1 MSFLRLLQVLILGNR
16 NVPKHDL
23 RKRKTTSDAMKSLNS
38 FIERNFPIIC
48 LASILFLLIV
58 FVIVCYALVGVS
70 AVESG
75 AMRNFVNGGQI

>member
-38 FIERNFPIIC
+38 FIERNFYIIC
-48 LASILFLLIV
+48 LASILFLLIM
-58 FVIVCYALVGVS
+58 FVIVCYAIVGVS
-70 AVESG
+70 ATESG
-75 AMRNFVNGGQI
+75 IQYNQFNNIV

>member
-1 MSFLRLLQVLILGNR
+1 MSFLRLLQVLILGNK

-38 FIERNFPIIC
+38 FIERNFYIIC
-48 LASILFLLIV
+48 LASILFLLIM
-58 FVIVCYALVGVS
+58 FVIVCYAIVGVS

-75 AMRNFVNGGQI
+75 TVYNHIGDVI

>member
-1 MSFLRLLQVLILGNR
+1 MMSLLLMLQGLILGNR

-48 LASILFLLIV
+48 LASILFLLIM
-58 FVIVCYALVGVS
+58 FVIVCYAIVGVS
-70 AVESG
+70 ATESG
-75 AMRNFVNGGQI
+75 AVYYHMEKII